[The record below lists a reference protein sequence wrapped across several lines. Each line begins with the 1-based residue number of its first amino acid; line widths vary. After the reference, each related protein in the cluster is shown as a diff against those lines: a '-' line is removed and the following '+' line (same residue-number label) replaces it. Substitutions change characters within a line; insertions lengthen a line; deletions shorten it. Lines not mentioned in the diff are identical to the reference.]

1 MNSRKATHG
10 DRSSRAR
17 SSIALSS
24 AVLSP
29 CLAAA
34 SSALAGH
41 SGIADL
47 PTSWAA
53 LANDSAMR
61 PSENQKPDFSSDI
74 EARKS
79 YVIPA
84 LEILG
89 FEVLLNQIVSMSAT
103 ALHSGTCSTAAM
115 LFIPMSATA
124 RRPGE
129 RLASSTPS
137 SGTSGSGRS
146 IGADQLS
153 RVVTRMDAPRT
164 LSSGTTG
171 HGMKQVPR
179 RRSQR

>member
-1 MNSRKATHG
+1 MNSRKATRG
-10 DRSSRAR
+10 GRPSRVR

-34 SSALAGH
+34 SSALADQP
-41 SGIADL
+41 GIVDL

-53 LANDSAMR
+53 LANDSAML

-89 FEVLLNQIVSMSAT
+89 FEVLLNQINR
-103 ALHSGTCSTAAM
+103 HSGNGEDYKSNLSTIRHNLHHSWVVDSDPFKTNQLGHPYQGSMYHGFAR
-115 LFIPMSATA
+115 SAGLGTI
-124 RRPGE
+124 GIFYTFLGHE
-129 RLASSTPS
+129 RF
-137 SGTSGSGRS
+137 
-146 IGADQLS
+146 GAVEW
-153 RVVTRMDAPRT
+153 R
-164 LSSGTTG
+164 
-171 HGMKQVPR
+171 
-179 RRSQR
+179 

>member
-1 MNSRKATHG
+1 MNSGKVAHG
-10 DRSSRAR
+10 GRPRRVR

-29 CLAAA
+29 WLAAA
-34 SSALAGH
+34 SSALADQP
-41 SGIADL
+41 GIADL

-89 FEVLLNQIVSMSAT
+89 FEVLLNQINR
-103 ALHSGTCSTAAM
+103 HSGNGEDYQSNLSTIRHN
-115 LFIPMSATA
+115 LHHSIFYTFL
-124 RRPGE
+124 GHE
-129 RLASSTPS
+129 RF
-137 SGTSGSGRS
+137 
-146 IGADQLS
+146 GAVDW
-153 RVVTRMDAPRT
+153 R
-164 LSSGTTG
+164 
-171 HGMKQVPR
+171 
-179 RRSQR
+179 

>member
-10 DRSSRAR
+10 GRPSRVR

-34 SSALAGH
+34 SSALADQP
-41 SGIADL
+41 SIADL

-79 YVIPA
+79 HVIPA

-89 FEVLLNQIVSMSAT
+89 LEVLLNQINR
-103 ALHSGTCSTAAM
+103 HSGN
-115 LFIPMSATA
+115 
-124 RRPGE
+124 
-129 RLASSTPS
+129 
-137 SGTSGSGRS
+137 
-146 IGADQLS
+146 GADYESNLS
-153 RVVTRMDAPRT
+153 TIRHNLGRRQRPVQDQSTWSPISGLDVSRFRAVGGPRLLGIVRVTSYR
-164 LSSGTTG
+164 GC
-171 HGMKQVPR
+171 
-179 RRSQR
+179 